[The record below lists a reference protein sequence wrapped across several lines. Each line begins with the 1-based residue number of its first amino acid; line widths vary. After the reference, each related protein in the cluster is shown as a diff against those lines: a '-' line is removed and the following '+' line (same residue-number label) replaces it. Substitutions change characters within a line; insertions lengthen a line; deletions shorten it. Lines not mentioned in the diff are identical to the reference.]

1 MRCISRLRH
10 AAYCSQVDSLPDD
23 ARRLAARLE
32 ILADDPDWAPWPTPL
47 VLATVGSTM
56 EELRERAEAGAP
68 DGTSIVADEQTAG
81 RGRHGRTW
89 QSPPGTGVWASVLL
103 RPGDIPA
110 NTLGVLPLL
119 IGSNLAGVLSQRS
132 GAHLWFKWPNDIV
145 WAGDIRRAGDIVRA
159 DNVGT
164 PQASSPDHAGIAPD
178 VSDNKDASGNRLSVA
193 KVAGILAERLSDGAI
208 VIGVGLNVLSAP
220 EDAGAIALA
229 DIADDSHREGLSR
242 AEAAVDV
249 LHAVSQSASAWS
261 RGEHDLDDY
270 RARCITLGRRVSVT
284 TVAGAES
291 WQGMAMGVDG
301 TGLLLVES
309 ATGTVTAVSAGDVT
323 LAE

>member
-23 ARRLAARLE
+23 ARRLATRLE
-32 ILADDPDWAPWPTPL
+32 MLADDPGWAPWPTPL

-56 EELRERAEAGAP
+56 SELRERAEAGAP

-110 NTLGVLPLL
+110 STLGVLPLL

-132 GAHLWFKWPNDIV
+132 GAHLWVKWPNDIV
-145 WAGDIRRAGDIVRA
+145 WARDIVRA

-164 PQASSPDHAGIAPD
+164 AQAPTPDHVGIAQG
-178 VSDNKDASGNRLSVA
+178 VSENNDASDNRLSVA

-220 EDAGAIALA
+220 EGAGAIALA
-229 DIADDSHREGLSR
+229 DIAKDGHREALSR

-291 WQGMAMGVDG
+291 WQGMAVGVDG

-309 ATGTVTAVSAGDVT
+309 ATGAVTAVSAGDVT

>member
-1 MRCISRLRH
+1 MRGISRRRH

-23 ARRLAARLE
+23 TRRLAARLE
-32 ILADDPDWAPWPTPL
+32 MLADDPGWAPWPTPL

-56 EELRERAEAGAP
+56 SEVRERAEAGAP
-68 DGTSIVADEQTAG
+68 DGTAIVADEQTAG

-110 NTLGVLPLL
+110 STLGVLPLL
-119 IGSNLAGVLSQRS
+119 IGSNLARVLSHRS
-132 GAHLWFKWPNDIV
+132 GAHLWVKWPNDIV
-145 WAGDIRRAGDIVRA
+145 WADIAWA
-159 DNVGT
+159 DPMGSA
-164 PQASSPDHAGIAPD
+164 Q
-178 VSDNKDASGNRLSVA
+178 DASDKRVSVA

-220 EDAGAIALA
+220 EDAGATALA
-229 DIADDSHREGLSR
+229 DIADDGHREGLSR

-249 LHAVSQSASAWS
+249 LHAVSQAASAWT

-270 RARCITLGRRVSVT
+270 RAHCITLGRRVSVT
-284 TVAGAES
+284 AVAGAES
-291 WQGMAMGVDG
+291 WQGTAVGVDG

-309 ATGTVTAVSAGDVT
+309 VTGSVTAVSAGDVT